1 MAVHRAVY
9 CTVRNQ
15 QNPVA
20 ANHQVFYNHAHNDWV
35 MLERRDFTLPFNE
48 RVDGSSPSSL
58 IPTKSPAFGWVF
70 LLVWD
75 LSNHSVAAYGL
86 EVKQPCAANRNAL
99 EDNQMPLKRHLICE
113 RGATPKR
120 ILVLRMDSK

>member
-48 RVDGSSPSSL
+48 RVDGSNPSSL
-58 IPTKSPAFGWVF
+58 IEVETEAVAGESGITKS
-70 LLVWD
+70 
-75 LSNHSVAAYGL
+75 VA
-86 EVKQPCAANRNAL
+86 C
-99 EDNQMPLKRHLICE
+99 DWFF
-113 RGATPKR
+113 PKAHGT
-120 ILVLRMDSK
+120 MDCGR